1 MKGSALGIAGP
12 LVKLVIFTV
21 VTVMATALLAISIAN
36 VNLSETQDYK
46 ARFSDATLLL
56 PGDDVRIAGV
66 RVGQVEEVG
75 IVDRKQAEVT
85 FSVSAGRQLP
95 ENVTAQIKFRNLVG
109 QRYVSLTQGTGGDP
123 NDVLEPG
130 ETIPIEHT
138 RPALDL
144 TELFNGFKPLFR
156 ALSPD
161 DVNKL
166 SYEIIQVLQG
176 EGGTVESLLAH
187 TATLTSAIA
196 GKDQVI
202 GQVITNLNNALTTI
216 NQRGEKL
223 STLVVQVQQL
233 VSGLAADREP
243 IGDAIDAL
251 GGLTDTTAGLLDQA
265 REPLKQDIAALGGLV
280 NNLNDSEEVVEHF
293 IQFLPEKTA
302 KLTRTVSYG
311 SWFNFYVCSMSGA
324 ISIPG
329 IITTPIEVPL
339 TPTTP
344 ERCVR

>member
-1 MKGSALGIAGP
+1 MRGIVAP
-12 LVKLVIFTV
+12 LVKLIIFTL
-21 VTVMATALLAISIAN
+21 VTVSATALLAISIAN
-36 VNLSETQDYK
+36 VDLSDTTDYK
-46 ARFSDATLLL
+46 ARFTDATLLL
-56 PGDDVRIAGV
+56 PGDEVRIAGV
-66 RVGQVEEVG
+66 RVGEVEDVG

-85 FSVSAGRQLP
+85 FSVAAGRKLP
-95 ENVTAQIKFRNLVG
+95 RNVTAQIKFRNLVG
-109 QRYVSLTQGTGGDP
+109 QRYVSLAQGSGGDP

-130 ETIPIEHT
+130 ETIPLQHT

-176 EGGTVESLLAH
+176 EGGTVESLLSH
-187 TATLTSAIA
+187 TASLTSAIA
-196 GKDQVI
+196 GRDQVI
-202 GQVITNLNNALTTI
+202 GEVINNLNSALGTI

-223 STLVVQVQQL
+223 SDLIVTVQQL

-251 GGLTDTTAGLLDQA
+251 GGLTDTTAGLLEQA
-265 REPLKQDIAALGGLV
+265 RQPLKDDISALGGLV
-280 NNLNDSEEVVEHF
+280 NNLNDSESVVEHF

-302 KLTRTVSYG
+302 KLTRLVSYG
-311 SWFNFYVCSMSGA
+311 SWFNFYLCSAEGSIG
-324 ISIPG
+324 IPG
-329 IITTPIEVPL
+329 IITQPIDVPI
-339 TPTTP
+339 TSASSA
-344 ERCVR
+344 RCTR

>member
-1 MKGSALGIAGP
+1 MRGVVAP
-12 LVKLVIFTV
+12 LVKLLVFMV
-21 VTVMATALLAISIAN
+21 VTVAATALLAISITN
-36 VNLSETQDYK
+36 VDLSETEDYT
-46 ARFSDATLLL
+46 ARFSDATLVL

-66 RVGQVEEVG
+66 RVGEVTDVG

-85 FSVSAGRQLP
+85 FSVSANRKLP
-95 ENVTAQIKFRNLVG
+95 KNVTAQIKFRNLVG
-109 QRYVSLTQGTGGDP
+109 QRYVSLSQGSGGDP
-123 NDVLEPG
+123 NAVLVPG
-130 ETIPIEHT
+130 ETIPLERT

-187 TATLTSAIA
+187 TASLTSAIA

-202 GQVITNLNNALTTI
+202 GQVINNLNGALTTI
-216 NQRGEKL
+216 NARGDKL
-223 STLVVQVQQL
+223 SDLVVQVQQL

-243 IGDAIDAL
+243 IGDAIEAL
-251 GGLTDTTAGLLDQA
+251 GGLTETTSGLLNQA

-280 NNLNDSEEVVEHF
+280 NNLNDNEQVVEHF

-302 KLTRTVSYG
+302 ALTRTVSYG
-311 SWFNFYVCSMSGA
+311 SWFNFYLCSTEGSVT
-324 ISIPG
+324 IPG
-329 IITTPIEVPL
+329 IITTPVNIPI
-339 TPTTP
+339 TSANH
-344 ERCVR
+344 ERCTR

>member
-1 MKGSALGIAGP
+1 MRGVAGP

-21 VTVMATALLAISIAN
+21 VTVMATAVLAVTIAN
-36 VNLSETQDYK
+36 VDLSDTQDYK
-46 ARFSDATLLL
+46 ARFTDATLLL

-66 RVGQVEEVG
+66 RVGQVEDVG

-85 FSVSAGRQLP
+85 FSVNANHRLP
-95 ENVTAQIKFRNLVG
+95 KNVLAQIKFRNLVG
-109 QRYVSLTQGTGGDP
+109 QRYVSLTQGSGGNP
-123 NDVLEPG
+123 NDVLQPG
-130 ETIPIEHT
+130 DTIPLQQT

-187 TATLTSAIA
+187 TASLTSTIA
-196 GKDQVI
+196 SKDQVI
-202 GQVITNLNNALTTI
+202 GEVINNLNSVLTTV
-216 NQRGEKL
+216 NQRGKKL
-223 STLVVQVQQL
+223 SDLIVTVQQL

-243 IGDAIDAL
+243 IGDAIEAL
-251 GGLTDTTAGLLDQA
+251 GGLADTTSGLLTEA
-265 REPLKQDIAALGGLV
+265 REPLKEDIAALGGLV
-280 NNLNDSEEVVEHF
+280 NNLNDSESVVQHF

-302 KLTRTVSYG
+302 KLTRLVSYG
-311 SWFNFYVCSMSGA
+311 SWFNFYLCSASG
-324 ISIPG
+324 SVGIPG
-329 IITTPIEVPL
+329 IITQPIDIPVASASSA
-339 TPTTP
+339 
-344 ERCVR
+344 RCTR

>member
-1 MKGSALGIAGP
+1 VRGIAAP
-12 LVKLVIFTV
+12 LIKLVIFTV
-21 VTVMATALLAISIAN
+21 VTITATSLLAVSIAN
-36 VNLSETQDYK
+36 VDLSDTTDYK
-46 ARFSDATLLL
+46 ARFTDATLLL

-66 RVGQVEEVG
+66 RVGQVEDVG

-85 FSVSAGRQLP
+85 FSVSANRKLP
-95 ENVTAQIKFRNLVG
+95 KNVTAQIKFRNLVG
-109 QRYVSLTQGTGGDP
+109 QRYVSLTQGTGGNP

-130 ETIPIEHT
+130 ETIPLQRT

-176 EGGTVESLLAH
+176 EGGTVESLLSH
-187 TATLTSAIA
+187 TASLTSAIA
-196 GKDQVI
+196 GRDQVI
-202 GQVITNLNNALTTI
+202 GEVINNLNSALTTI
-216 NQRGEKL
+216 NERGQKL
-223 STLVVQVQQL
+223 SDLIVTVQQL

-251 GGLTDTTAGLLDQA
+251 GGLADTTAGLLDEA
-265 REPLKQDIAALGGLV
+265 REPLKADIAALGGLV
-280 NNLNDSEEVVEHF
+280 NNLNDSESVVEHF

-302 KLTRTVSYG
+302 KVTRLVSYG
-311 SWFNFYVCSMSGA
+311 SWFNFYVCSMEGSV
-324 ISIPG
+324 SIPG
-329 IITTPIEVPL
+329 IITQPIDIPL
-339 TPTTP
+339 TAQSPS
-344 ERCVR
+344 RCTR